1 VAFQNKKN
9 KCPPGGS
16 KLIEIR
22 PSKHSL
28 SILLAE
34 DSHMDR
40 RLMLL
45 MLKTLGYYADT
56 AATGIEALS
65 ALERQAYDL
74 VLMDIQMPEMDG
86 IEATKMIRKQWS
98 PGPKII
104 IVTAFDSECCR
115 ELSFDVGADEFLNKP
130 VKIDE
135 LRDAIERNI
144 GGDLYFAKALC

>member
-1 VAFQNKKN
+1 M
-9 KCPPGGS
+9 
-16 KLIEIR
+16 
-22 PSKHSL
+22 PSKHTL

-34 DSHMDR
+34 DSPFDR

-45 MLKTLGYYADT
+45 MLRTLGYYADT

-65 ALERQAYDL
+65 ALERQTYDL

-104 IVTAFDSECCR
+104 IVTAFDFEICG

-144 GGDLYFAKALC
+144 GGNLHYAKALC

>member
-1 VAFQNKKN
+1 MTEAM
-9 KCPPGGS
+9 
-16 KLIEIR
+16 

-34 DSHMDR
+34 DCPFDR

-45 MLKTLGYYADT
+45 MLRTLGYQADT
-56 AATGIEALS
+56 ATTGIEAIS
-65 ALERQAYDL
+65 ALEHQAYDL

-86 IEATKMIRKQWS
+86 IEATRMIRKHWS

-104 IVTAFDSECCR
+104 IVTAFDFGICG

-144 GGDLYFAKALC
+144 DGNPYYAKALC